1 MQNRNDEQDP
11 YDRPQSADPRRERDR
26 NNDRDRR
33 SGRNRKSSPSPA
45 GLRGIMKKNFE
56 MSDTGITSGALGMFN
71 DLKHDSSFAPLIP
84 HTSPHTSPYLTPSPT
99 SCHPQTTR
107 SHPRR

>member
-1 MQNRNDEQDP
+1 MTHQDVSRLFFQCSHHQFIDNITNSSFLTMQNRNDQQDP

-26 NNDRDRR
+26 NSDRDRR

-56 MSDTGITSGALGMFN
+56 MSDTGITSGALGTFC
-71 DLKHDSSFAPLIP
+71 IP
-84 HTSPHTSPYLTPSPT
+84 QSWLH
-99 SCHPQTTR
+99 
-107 SHPRR
+107 

>member
-1 MQNRNDEQDP
+1 MTHQDVSRLFFQCSHHQFIDNIANSSFPTMQNRNDQQDP

-33 SGRNRKSSPSPA
+33 GGRNRKSGPSPA

-56 MSDTGITSGALGMFN
+56 MSDTGITSGALGTFC
-71 DLKHDSSFAPLIP
+71 IP
-84 HTSPHTSPYLTPSPT
+84 QS
-99 SCHPQTTR
+99 
-107 SHPRR
+107 

>member
-1 MQNRNDEQDP
+1 MQNRNDNQDP

-33 SGRNRKSSPSPA
+33 SGRNRRSSPSPA

-56 MSDTGITSGALGMFN
+56 MSDTGITSGALGTFPGPPIMTSIF
-71 DLKHDSSFAPLIP
+71 PLQP
-84 HTSPHTSPYLTPSPT
+84 LCLSPHQI
-99 SCHPQTTR
+99 HPVPPPPFHN
-107 SHPRR
+107 SILHH

>member
-1 MQNRNDEQDP
+1 MQNRNDQQDP
-11 YDRPQSADPRRERDR
+11 YDRPQSTDPRRERDR

-56 MSDTGITSGALGMFN
+56 MSDTGITSGALGTFHHLQVVISCYRSN
-71 DLKHDSSFAPLIP
+71 VNALPQPSSPSSTSLPPLL
-84 HTSPHTSPYLTPSPT
+84 SPNLYPT
-99 SCHPQTTR
+99 H
-107 SHPRR
+107 H